1 MTEQFLNRVTGRVES
16 WAEKV
21 RCHLILGICFLITS
35 TSAFSQPAGFV
46 SYIAD
51 THLGYSI
58 TCSPDGKNVYAG
70 GAFTLV
76 AFAHNADHSLT
87 TLQVLNNDVA
97 DIRGI
102 HNIIDLAVTP
112 DGRFLYAVEII
123 NQSLLLFSRD
133 TSTGEIT
140 LVESFR
146 DSAFT
151 SFYQTIPFVEY
162 NYELLISADGSHLY
176 WLYSPASNYSDN
188 VIAVFARDKQS
199 GSIRKIQALKNGDA
213 NLGGFKVPSSLAIS
227 PDGRFLY
234 GAGYN
239 GYKVLVMARDQ
250 LTGQISFEKVYDTD
264 STRVGSW
271 LASTILVSPD
281 GTSVYATN
289 FGSSRLLVFT
299 RNTEDGNLSLLDKI
313 SQPGP
318 RAILMSNS
326 GSHVYLGRNGD
337 IAAFTR
343 ETESGQLN
351 LTQVIDGS
359 FTTAASLTL
368 CPIDLSILL
377 SSENAVTIFGV
388 DSIFGE
394 LTLSNKVSN
403 HFGGTDRLHVSR
415 SVEVSPD
422 GEFVYVGA
430 QGDDAGINI
439 FGRNSHDGR
448 LTLTEFYPLPNARVM
463 VMSPDGEH
471 LYVTKNEKTPFEA
484 FARDRRTGGLRQLPT
499 MPNDGSGAG
508 RDFSMTFTPDGLHLY
523 VTTDT
528 ELTVYRRDP
537 GSGVLERL
545 QKINGRDYNSYRMQA
560 LAVAPDGAH
569 AYWSGSHPNP
579 VYDHISIFSRDSN
592 TGQMI
597 FADELN
603 LDPLS
608 AATAMHVSPDGRHLY
623 AATIDRD
630 ADFDGEPVISVF
642 ERDRISGVLR
652 PIQNLTLPGWCEI
665 RDLTF
670 TPDGQILYALATCTG
685 YSSGMVAF
693 LERDSTSGRLSLK
706 EQFESWTN
714 GVYGMFDPFELALAP
729 DQTHL
734 YVADLGGVATF
745 ATGRSNTTA
754 VAGNPVDQALPT
766 TPSLSQ
772 NYPNPFN
779 PVTVITL
786 DLPKA
791 THVALIIYDV
801 LGRRVRTL
809 IDEPM
814 EAGYHARIW
823 DGHNH
828 QGVSVASGVYFYRL
842 HTPEFDKVRKMLV
855 VR

>member
-1 MTEQFLNRVTGRVES
+1 MNGQFLSRVTGRVES
-16 WAEKV
+16 WAGKV
-21 RCHLILGICFLITS
+21 RCRHILGICFLITYNP
-35 TSAFSQPAGFV
+35 AFSQSAGFV

-76 AFAHNADHSLT
+76 AFTHNADHSLT

-97 DIRGI
+97 DTRGI
-102 HNIIDLAVTP
+102 HNIIDLVVTP

-162 NYELLISADGSHLY
+162 NYELLISDDGSHLY
-176 WLYSPASNYSDN
+176 WLYSPTSNYSEN
-188 VIAVFARDKQS
+188 VIAVFARNKETGGVEKAQT
-199 GSIRKIQALKNGDA
+199 LKNQGA

-250 LTGQISFEKVYDTD
+250 LTGQISFEKAYDTD
-264 STRVGSW
+264 STRAGSW

-289 FGSSRLLVFT
+289 FGSGRLLVFA

-326 GSHVYLGRNGD
+326 GSNVYLGRNGD
-337 IAAFTR
+337 IATFTR
-343 ETESGQLN
+343 ETESGQLS

-359 FTTAASLTL
+359 FTTPASLTL

-377 SSENAVTIFGV
+377 TSENAVTIFRV
-388 DSIFGE
+388 DSISGE

-415 SVEVSPD
+415 SVEVSPA

-430 QGDDAGINI
+430 QGDDAGINV
-439 FGRNSHDGR
+439 FDRNSHDGR
-448 LTLTEFYPLPNARVM
+448 LTFTEFYPLPNARVM

-471 LYVTKNEKTPFEA
+471 LYVTKNEKTPFEV

-508 RDFSMTFTPDGLHLY
+508 RDFPMTFTPDGLQFY

-528 ELTVYRRDP
+528 ELTIYRRDP

-579 VYDHISIFSRDSN
+579 VYDHISIFLRDSS

-642 ERDRISGVLR
+642 ERDHATGALR
-652 PIQNLTLPGWCEI
+652 PIQNLTFPGWCEI

-714 GVYGMFDPFELALAP
+714 GVYGMFDPHELALAP

-754 VAGNPVDQALPT
+754 VTENFEIQTLPAT
-766 TPSLSQ
+766 YSLSQ

-779 PVTVITL
+779 PSTTIRF
-786 DLPKA
+786 DLSRAGKIKLA
-791 THVALIIYDV
+791 VYNLAGELVRLLANGDFAAGAH
-801 LGRRVRTL
+801 RVEFNASSL
-809 IDEPM
+809 
-814 EAGYHARIW
+814 
-823 DGHNH
+823 
-828 QGVSVASGVYFYRL
+828 ASGIYFYRL
-842 HTPEFDKVRKMLV
+842 ESEGFAATRKLAV
-855 VR
+855 IR